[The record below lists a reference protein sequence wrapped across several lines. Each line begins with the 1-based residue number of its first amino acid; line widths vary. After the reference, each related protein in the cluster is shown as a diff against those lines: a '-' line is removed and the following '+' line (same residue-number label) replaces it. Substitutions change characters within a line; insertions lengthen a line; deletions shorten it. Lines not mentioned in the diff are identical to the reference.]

1 MHKDDEIRLRHM
13 LDAAREATSFVRD
26 SARSDLNTNR
36 QLVLALVKNIEI
48 FGEAATKITESTRR
62 SLSELPWE
70 EIIRMRHRLVHEYFD
85 INLDIVWNTAQ
96 EELPELIVLLES
108 AISPASHR

>member
-1 MHKDDEIRLRHM
+1 MLKDDEIRLRHM

-26 SARSDLNTNR
+26 STRSDLNTNR

-48 FGEAATKITESTRR
+48 FGEAATKITESTRQ
-62 SLSELPWE
+62 SLPELPWE
-70 EIIRMRHRLVHEYFD
+70 QIVGMRHRLVHEYFD
-85 INLDIVWNTAQ
+85 INLNIVWKTAQ

-108 AISPASHR
+108 AISPAPHC